1 MKSLKSF
8 FAMAAATLALA
19 APLAAQAD
27 VVYTFDAAGPGA
39 FGSGPF
45 GTVTLVENGT
55 SVDFTIS
62 LRSDLNFV
70 NTGGPHSVFSF
81 NAKDVAPADI
91 SNIKFNGVDAGANFT
106 VITSGGNQPF
116 GSTFSLAIDC
126 TGKGCKNGAP
136 GQSIDPLTFT
146 IANATYADFGFLNGN
161 TTAFFA
167 SDVICTTGSCNGT
180 TGSIGVTSAGTS
192 TPPSQV
198 PEPASIALI
207 GLGLLGAT
215 LARRRKA

>member
-1 MKSLKSF
+1 MKSLKSL
-8 FAMAAATLALA
+8 FALAAATLALA

-27 VVYTFDAAGPGA
+27 VVYTFDQAGPSQ

-45 GTVTLVENGT
+45 GTVTLVQNGANIDIT
-55 SVDFTIS
+55 VA
-62 LRSDLNFV
+62 LRADLNFV

-81 NAKDVAPADI
+81 NATGVAAGDI
-91 SNIKFNGVDAGANFT
+91 SNIMFNGVAAASGFT
-106 VITSGGNQPF
+106 VVTSGGNQPF

-136 GQSIDPLTFT
+136 GQSIDPLTFS

-198 PEPASIALI
+198 PEPASIALM